1 MAKERDIVAE
11 AKQRFERAKSAYDA
25 SRALAIADTKFAMGD
40 SDNGW
45 QWPDDIRNSRKTDK
59 KVCLTVNVTAQHCNQ
74 IINEIRQNRPA
85 IKVSPVDSGADK
97 KSAEI
102 IGGLIRNILAQSC
115 ADEAHDL
122 AAEHS
127 VYGGEGYWRIVTEY
141 ESETSF
147 DQVIRIKAIP
157 NPQLVYIDVDAIE
170 PDKSDAKWGFV
181 FEDVPNE
188 TFKAEYPKIDPA
200 SWGAEAKKSG
210 WAEDDT
216 VRIAEYFW
224 CDSVSDVACLLGDG
238 STALKSA
245 LPAGVKVLK
254 ERPTQVKR
262 WQWCKLVG
270 GHDEPVDLQDWA
282 GSLLPIIGVVG
293 KELNID
299 GEVIR
304 KGLVR
309 DIKDPARMVN
319 YAYSETVQNLALQNR
334 VPYLAAAEAIE
345 GYESIW
351 GAANAETRAYLPF
364 NAFDDEGKAIP
375 RPERQAP
382 PQMASAQVQLL
393 QLSVE
398 QMRAASG
405 QHNSNFGI
413 KSEAQSGVGIQRL
426 KAQGEIATFHFP
438 DNLSRALRYEGRVLI
453 DLIQKYYDTK
463 RVVRILGLDG
473 SEEMAILDPQ
483 MQQPY
488 AENKLGV
495 KDVEKIFNPLL
506 GRYDVAVDTGPSY
519 QTQRQE
525 AFSAMTE
532 MASRNPQLLQAAG
545 DIIMRAADFPFADK
559 LADRLEKTIPPELR
573 DEQQEQ
579 GEIPPQA
586 QQAMQQAM
594 QHIQQQDGMIQQLQ
608 QALEQA
614 QKAVEGKEV
623 ELRKAIVDAEAE
635 VEVARINKEKD
646 EDIAELN
653 AYIELMKAKMQPPPA
668 LAADVEQD
676 LSEPEP
682 VEEPPLPK
690 LLRRRIQIQ
699 APSGAIYS
707 GMIEDD
713 ESPVIPQEPQGI
725 PAEPGMM

>member
-1 MAKERDIVAE
+1 MAKEQKDIVTE
-11 AKQRFERAKSAYDA
+11 AKKRFERAKSAYDT
-25 SRALAIADTKFAMGD
+25 SRAAAIADTKFAMGD

-74 IINEIRQNRPA
+74 VINEIRQNRPS
-85 IKVSPVDSGADK
+85 IRVSAVDSGADK

-115 ADEAHDL
+115 ADEAHDM

-147 DQVIRIKAIP
+147 NQCIRVKPIA
-157 NPQLVYIDVDAIE
+157 NPQLVYIDTDCTE

-181 FEDVPNE
+181 FEDIPTE
-188 TFKAEYPKIDPA
+188 TFKTEFPGIDPA
-200 SWGAEAKKSG
+200 SWGPEAKKTG
-210 WAEDDT
+210 WASDDT

-224 CDSVSDVACLLGDG
+224 CELVSDVACMLPDG
-238 STALKSA
+238 TTALKSA
-245 LPAGVKVLK
+245 LPGNVRVLK

-270 GHDEPVDLQDWA
+270 GHDEPVELQEWA
-282 GSLLPIIGVVG
+282 GSYLPIVAVVG

-364 NAFDDEGKAIP
+364 NAFDDSGNAIP

-382 PQMASAQVQLL
+382 PQMATAQVQLL

-473 SEEMAILDPQ
+473 SEEMAVLDPQ
-483 MQQPY
+483 MLQPY
-488 AENKLGV
+488 AENKITA

-506 GRYDVAVDTGPSY
+506 GKYDIAVDTGPSY

-525 AFSAMTE
+525 AFDAMTE
-532 MASRNPQLLQAAG
+532 MASRNPALLQAAG

-573 DEQQEQ
+573 DQEQEQ
-579 GEIPPQA
+579 GQIPPEA

-594 QHIQQQDGMIQQLQ
+594 QHIQQQDGMIKQLQ

-614 QKAVEGKEV
+614 QKAVEGKEA
-623 ELRKAIVDAEAE
+623 EIKKAIIDAEAE
-635 VEVARINKEKD
+635 VEVARLNKEKD

-699 APSGAIYS
+699 APSGAVYS
-707 GMIEDD
+707 GMIDD
-713 ESPVIPQEPQGI
+713 EEIPQMNPQCEEP
-725 PAEPGMM
+725 